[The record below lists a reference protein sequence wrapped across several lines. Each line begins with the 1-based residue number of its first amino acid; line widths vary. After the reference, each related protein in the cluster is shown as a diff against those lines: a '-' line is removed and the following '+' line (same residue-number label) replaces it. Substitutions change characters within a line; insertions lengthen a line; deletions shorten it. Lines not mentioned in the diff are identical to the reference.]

1 MCSRK
6 FGYHSQ
12 YVLAICSPCLY
23 VDVPI
28 NATCCGR
35 PASCR
40 YLLIDPATKTAAV
53 VDPVEPEK
61 VVAACKA
68 HDVTLKVRSESC
80 VHRNSECC
88 PGFVLSL
95 SRPIYPSVLSVFP
108 LLGGVDYAFALGPR
122 GRQHKAR
129 RDGAWADHHRRYA
142 HTHLHVHMHVQSTGY
157 ATVRAWYNVLLVF
170 DCNKKEADS

>member
-1 MCSRK
+1 MSFLHRNTSSKYTVVTLTALNDNYMYVAPTGLCSRK

-80 VHRNSECC
+80 VHRQLGMLPRFCTLLIPSHPPFC
-88 PGFVLSL
+88 SL
-95 SRPIYPSVLSVFP
+95 CLPV
-108 LLGGVDYAFALGPR
+108 
-122 GRQHKAR
+122 AR
-129 RDGAWADHHRRYA
+129 W
-142 HTHLHVHMHVQSTGY
+142 
-157 ATVRAWYNVLLVF
+157 
-170 DCNKKEADS
+170 C